1 MKELKLI
8 NIADKIDSRIEKCN
22 PKNLMILEY
31 LKSIIFRNDE
41 LVHRIQVG
49 VDCLSENTFIVMQ
62 KQSFD
67 NRKSTL

>member
-1 MKELKLI
+1 M

-22 PKNLMILEY
+22 PKDLMILEY

-49 VDCLSENTFIVMQ
+49 VDCLSENTFIDM
-62 KQSFD
+62 
-67 NRKSTL
+67 

>member
-1 MKELKLI
+1 
-8 NIADKIDSRIEKCN
+8 
-22 PKNLMILEY
+22 MILEY